1 MKKLCTILLYV
12 FSLLNTTVAQKL
24 SVESFVLAPTD
35 ITAQTKGRKDLNGDA
50 CALVKIFVVGDVADV
65 EGNVVKPLVKKNS
78 QTWAFMTQGSKQM
91 QVIAQNAL
99 PLMVTFA
106 DYGIGKLESNRTY
119 ILTLNKMGGASASTL
134 SSSNTLPSSSVSSTS
149 VNSPQVRTTSNS
161 VSVPSGSVITIPV
174 KNGISIEMVKVE
186 AGGFK
191 MGSKQK
197 PELGDFFRTDYPSHR
212 VTLTNNYY
220 IGKYEVTQELWQV
233 VMDSVPSQFKGDNLP
248 VEWVSWDDCQDFISK
263 LNAMTGKHFRL
274 PTEAEWEYAA
284 RGGKKSRGYRYSGS
298 NILDNVAWYHDNS
311 GSKTHA
317 VGAKQPNELGIY
329 DMTGNVEEWCQDGE
343 RRYDGSHQTNPVG
356 NSFLRRMY
364 RGGSWYSS
372 PSGCGVSSRSSD
384 GSLILYNTLGLRL
397 ALSE

>member
-1 MKKLCTILLYV
+1 MKKLYLILLSV
-12 FSLLNTTVAQKL
+12 FAFLNTAMARELKVK
-24 SVESFVLAPTD
+24 SFVLAPTD
-35 ITAQTKGRKDLNGDA
+35 ITAQTEGRKDLNGDA

-197 PELGDFFRTDYPSHR
+197 PEFGDFRTDYPSHR

-298 NILDNVAWYHDNS
+298 NTIDDVAWYEDNS
-311 GSKTHA
+311 GYKTHA
-317 VGAKQPNELGIY
+317 VGTKQPNELGIY
-329 DMTGNVEEWCQDGE
+329 DMAGNVEEWCQDGE

-356 NSFLRRMY
+356 NSFFRRMY

-384 GSLILYNTLGLRL
+384 QSLILYNTLGLRL